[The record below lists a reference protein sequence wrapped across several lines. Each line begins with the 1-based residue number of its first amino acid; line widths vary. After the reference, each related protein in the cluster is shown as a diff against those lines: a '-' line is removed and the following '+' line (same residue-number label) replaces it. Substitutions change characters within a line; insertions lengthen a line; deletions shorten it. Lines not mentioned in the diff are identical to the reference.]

1 MECPSPKPSVVP
13 ALILLVLMMAAE
25 PRIALKLEPT
35 GTSSN
40 IPPLLDCAPAPAGAA
55 RSNNLGAFRGNVLAL
70 LGALPAAAAAAPTG
84 LVAAAQ
90 SGGAVGDDDDRAFC
104 FSFGARRRSS
114 VPCDNCLECLSTAAQ
129 DVADGC
135 HGRRGA
141 VWRAGCFLSYAD
153 TNASTAREDVFRGW
167 FYDDDDDDTPTAA
180 LGSQCVATSTAAECS
195 RCLNESAQVVPKLK
209 EGRQLSL
216 VHGDAVVVVG
226 YSCYLRVPLF
236 PATTRWVSYGELA
249 SSLCPFIL
257 HIFFL
262 SLLETGISV

>member
-1 MECPSPKPSVVP
+1 M
-13 ALILLVLMMAAE
+13 
-25 PRIALKLEPT
+25 
-35 GTSSN
+35 
-40 IPPLLDCAPAPAGAA
+40 
-55 RSNNLGAFRGNVLAL
+55 
-70 LGALPAAAAAAPTG
+70 
-84 LVAAAQ
+84 
-90 SGGAVGDDDDRAFC
+90 
-104 FSFGARRRSS
+104 
-114 VPCDNCLECLSTAAQ
+114 
-129 DVADGC
+129 
-135 HGRRGA
+135 
-141 VWRAGCFLSYAD
+141 
-153 TNASTAREDVFRGW
+153 FRGW